1 MIEIYIILSLVIGI
15 GIGYFLASQNSST
28 NDEDIDSIKKEMENT
43 FKALALDVNR
53 SNTEEFFKLAN
64 DKFQGLSKESDK
76 NLETKTNFDVNHPGA
91 LKAPM
96 VGTAYVSPE
105 PGKAPFIRIGDT
117 VSKNQPLLIVEAMK
131 VMNTITAPKGGKVVF
146 IGFEDGQ
153 PVEFEQLLVIIE

>member
-1 MIEIYIILSLVIGI
+1 MKESSNKEIDLIRKLSQLM
-15 GIGYFLASQNSST
+15 T
-28 NDEDIDSIKKEMENT
+28 KEKITKLKYE
-43 FKALALDVNR
+43 R
-53 SNTEEFFKLAN
+53 SDFKLYI
-64 DKFQGLSKESDK
+64 DKNTQSENLTTFQTPKLVETEIKENK

-105 PGKAPFIRIGDT
+105 PGKAPFIRLGDT
-117 VSKNQPLLIVEAMK
+117 VSNNQPLLIIEAMK
-131 VMNTITAPKGGKVVF
+131 VMNTINAPKGGKVVF

>member
-1 MIEIYIILSLVIGI
+1 MKENSNKDIELIRKLSQLM
-15 GIGYFLASQNSST
+15 S
-28 NDEDIDSIKKEMENT
+28 KEKITKLKYE
-43 FKALALDVNR
+43 R
-53 SNTEEFFKLAN
+53 SDFKLSI
-64 DKFQGLSKESDK
+64 DKNTHSENLTTFQTPKLVETEIKENK

-117 VSKNQPLLIVEAMK
+117 VSNNQPLLIIEAMK

>member
-1 MIEIYIILSLVIGI
+1 MKENSNKDIELIRKLSQLM
-15 GIGYFLASQNSST
+15 S
-28 NDEDIDSIKKEMENT
+28 KEKITRLKYE
-43 FKALALDVNR
+43 R
-53 SNTEEFFKLAN
+53 SDFKLSI
-64 DKFQGLSKESDK
+64 DKNTQSENLTTFQTPKLVETEIKENK

-117 VSKNQPLLIVEAMK
+117 VSNNQPLLIIEAMK

>member
-1 MIEIYIILSLVIGI
+1 MKENSNKDIELIRKLSQLM
-15 GIGYFLASQNSST
+15 S
-28 NDEDIDSIKKEMENT
+28 KEKITKLKYE
-43 FKALALDVNR
+43 R
-53 SNTEEFFKLAN
+53 SDFKLSI
-64 DKFQGLSKESDK
+64 DKNTQSEDLTTFQTPQLVETEIKENK

-105 PGKAPFIRIGDT
+105 PGKAPFIRIGDM
-117 VSKNQPLLIVEAMK
+117 VSNNQPLLIIEAMK

>member
-1 MIEIYIILSLVIGI
+1 MKENSNKDIELIRKLSQLM
-15 GIGYFLASQNSST
+15 S
-28 NDEDIDSIKKEMENT
+28 KEKITKLKYE
-43 FKALALDVNR
+43 R
-53 SNTEEFFKLAN
+53 SDFKLSI
-64 DKFQGLSKESDK
+64 DKYTQSEKLTALKTPKLIETEIKENK
-76 NLETKTNFDVNHPGA
+76 NLETKTNFDANHPGA

-117 VSKNQPLLIVEAMK
+117 VSKNQPLLIIEAMK

>member
-1 MIEIYIILSLVIGI
+1 MKENSNKDIELIRKLSQLM
-15 GIGYFLASQNSST
+15 S
-28 NDEDIDSIKKEMENT
+28 KEKITKLKYE
-43 FKALALDVNR
+43 R
-53 SNTEEFFKLAN
+53 SDFKLSI
-64 DKFQGLSKESDK
+64 DKNTQSENLTTFQKPKLIETEIKENK

-117 VSKNQPLLIVEAMK
+117 VSNNQPLLIIEAMK
-131 VMNTITAPKGGKVVF
+131 VMNTITAQKAGKVVF

>member
-1 MIEIYIILSLVIGI
+1 MKENSNKDIELIRKLSQLM
-15 GIGYFLASQNSST
+15 S
-28 NDEDIDSIKKEMENT
+28 KEKITKLKYE
-43 FKALALDVNR
+43 R
-53 SNTEEFFKLAN
+53 SDFKL
-64 DKFQGLSKESDK
+64 SIDK
-76 NLETKTNFDVNHPGA
+76 NTQSENLTTFQTPKSVETEIKENKNIETKTNFDVNHPGA

-117 VSKNQPLLIVEAMK
+117 VSNNQPLLIIEAMK
-131 VMNTITAPKGGKVVF
+131 VMNTITAPKGGKIVF

>member
-1 MIEIYIILSLVIGI
+1 MKENSNKDIELIRKLSQLM
-15 GIGYFLASQNSST
+15 S
-28 NDEDIDSIKKEMENT
+28 KEKITKLKYE
-43 FKALALDVNR
+43 R
-53 SNTEEFFKLAN
+53 SDFKLSI
-64 DKFQGLSKESDK
+64 DKNTQSENSTTFQTTQLVETEIKENK

-117 VSKNQPLLIVEAMK
+117 VSNNQPLLIIEAMK

>member
-1 MIEIYIILSLVIGI
+1 MKDNSNKDLELIRKLSQLM
-15 GIGYFLASQNSST
+15 S
-28 NDEDIDSIKKEMENT
+28 KEKITKLEYE
-43 FKALALDVNR
+43 KSD
-53 SNTEEFFKLAN
+53 FKL
-64 DKFQGLSKESDK
+64 SIDK
-76 NLETKTNFDVNHPGA
+76 NTQFEQLTTFQSPKLVEAETKENKNLDTKTNFDVNHPGA

-117 VSKNQPLLIVEAMK
+117 VSNNQPLLIIEAMK
-131 VMNTITAPKGGKVVF
+131 VMNTITAPKGGKIVF

>member
-1 MIEIYIILSLVIGI
+1 MKENSNKDIELIRKLSQLM
-15 GIGYFLASQNSST
+15 S
-28 NDEDIDSIKKEMENT
+28 KEKITKLKYE
-43 FKALALDVNR
+43 KLD
-53 SNTEEFFKLAN
+53 FKL
-64 DKFQGLSKESDK
+64 SIDK
-76 NLETKTNFDVNHPGA
+76 NTQLENLTTFQTPTLVETEIKENKNLKTKNNFDVNHPGA

-117 VSKNQPLLIVEAMK
+117 VSNNQPLLIIEAMK
-131 VMNTITAPKGGKVVF
+131 VMNTITAPKGGKIVF